1 MAIKSIY
8 TMINEMENS
17 GRMTKKEKIRIMK
30 EIKKTK
36 YLNSVANRGK
46 EKDMGL
52 VKNATY
58 QVVKGFNK
66 SDKFNTQVISHI
78 ANVNKITKPLLDNPN
93 SIRLC
98 INTYMTMCQ
107 KDGIRPSVSGL
118 SLAIGVSRMTLLKWA
133 NGETRLQNQEVI
145 TQALQMIE
153 VFVETS
159 METGKMNPV
168 PALFLL
174 KNNHNYH
181 DESVIKIDNGVK
193 ELSADEIRKKYME
206 EMNIID
212 GEVIEK
218 ENDK

>member
-46 EKDMGL
+46 ERDMKL
-52 VKNATY
+52 VKSATF
-58 QVVKGFNK
+58 QVIKGTEHKDEYN
-66 SDKFNTQVISHI
+66 SLVISHI
-78 ANVNKITKPLLDNPN
+78 LNVNKISKPLLDEPK
-93 SIRLC
+93 SIEKCIATYFSLC
-98 INTYMTMCQ
+98 E
-107 KDGIRPSVSGL
+107 KDGVRPSVSGL
-118 SLAIGVSRMTLLKWA
+118 SMAIGVSRMTLLNWA
-133 NGETRLQNQEVI
+133 NGETRYQNKELI
-145 TQALQMIE
+145 GKALQMIE
-153 VFVETS
+153 IFVETS

-181 DESVIKIDNGVK
+181 DESVIKIDNGAK
-193 ELSADEIRKKYME
+193 ELSKEEIRKKYME

-212 GEVIEK
+212 AEIMEK
-218 ENDK
+218 EEN